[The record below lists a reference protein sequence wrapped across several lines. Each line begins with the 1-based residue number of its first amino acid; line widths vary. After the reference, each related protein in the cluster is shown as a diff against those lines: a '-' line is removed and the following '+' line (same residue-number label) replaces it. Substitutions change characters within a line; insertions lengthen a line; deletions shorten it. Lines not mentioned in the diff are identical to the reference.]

1 MKEQS
6 KKTKE
11 VKNNKVR
18 LNIFYVVVA
27 LIVIAIVSLI
37 ILGVVKLFDK
47 KEPIV
52 GNIPEEVIDGESV
65 NPDASPEDM
74 PSISGNSN
82 VDEING
88 VRINNSLAL
97 KSDKKC
103 GEYVFS
109 NINLEAASGGTVMT
123 AKVTAPSITTKLSGR
138 DIVINFYNK
147 EGKLI
152 SIMNSYLGQIKP
164 GETLEFRAESTSDL
178 ANAYDIKIEIK

>member
-1 MKEQS
+1 MKEQNN
-6 KKTKE
+6 KTKE
-11 VKNNKVR
+11 IKNNKTR
-18 LNIFYVVVA
+18 LSVFYVAVA
-27 LIVIAIVSLI
+27 LIVIAIIALI
-37 ILGVVKLFDK
+37 ILGVVKIFDK

-52 GNIPEEVIDGESV
+52 GGNTEVLDGESV
-65 NPDASPEDM
+65 NPDANPEDM
-74 PSISGNSN
+74 PSIAGNSN

-88 VRINNSLAL
+88 VRVNNSSAL

-109 NINLEAASGGTVMT
+109 NISLEAASGGTVMT
-123 AKVTAPSITTKLSGR
+123 AKVSAPSVNEKLSGK

-152 SIMNSYLGQIKP
+152 SIMNSYVGQIKP
-164 GETLEFRAESTSDL
+164 GETIEFRAESTSDL